1 MHVHLP
7 VQMKA
12 AIFFL
17 LALGL
22 YTCPAQDNS
31 LDYFISLAIRNAPE
45 LRENENLMRIGDL
58 EADLIK
64 AQQNAIKVDAASEV
78 LVAPYFNHNGNF
90 VSVTTSPSPN
100 AYGYDVGI
108 TNGGLYSAQLSI
120 TKNLFNSILTDDLLF
135 RNQIKNEAQLLT
147 AEEFR
152 HTLEKKITEAYIL
165 AFQFQLQEEFN
176 RDLVSD
182 LAIRIQVVELL
193 VKRGVLQESDY
204 LLLKLDK
211 ENRELELLQILASRG
226 SAFKELQNLSGN
238 PNDSIRSLLE
248 PQLQLSGNTRERFI
262 ERRFAN
268 DSIQVAADQK
278 VFEDQYRP
286 QIMAYGNTGLNAVEL
301 NNIYHRV
308 GMSAGLKVTI
318 PLYDGNQ
325 KKFNAL
331 QAALK
336 SDNLEYYRD
345 NSEIQLQ
352 NNLADLNHQIAVQKA
367 TLESLEK
374 QLKQLR
380 GLLEIYKGKLVNGQV
395 TVIDY
400 LNIIQ
405 NYKMM
410 SYTNL
415 QARTNLWLLTNQY
428 NSLNW

>member
-1 MHVHLP
+1 
-7 VQMKA
+7 MKA

-31 LDYFISLAIRNAPE
+31 LDYFISLANRNAPE

-211 ENRELELLQILASRG
+211 ENRELELLQILASRS

-238 PNDSIRSLLE
+238 PNDTIRSLLE

-318 PLYDGNQ
+318 PIYDGNQ